1 MVRKQHKLLALLL
14 CLLVAVS
21 ALASG
26 MASVT
31 AASGDVVY
39 VRANNTWTNLYCY
52 MWNGTGETKNAD
64 WPGVKMTSLGNN
76 VYSYTLNGSYQ
87 YVIFNNGSGGGDNQ
101 TTDLNYPGTT
111 NMIYDLKDK
120 TWSQYTDAPQGT
132 TSASNTQAATQS
144 ATQAATASVTGNI
157 VYLNN
162 TAGWSSPKVY
172 MWSNSG
178 NPSNASWPGV
188 SMTRVSGNIWMYN
201 APQQFANCVFSDNGS
216 SQTSDLTAKY
226 GYIYDNT
233 TKGWELYDPSPIQIT
248 SFTTDPDATAYVGT
262 EITLAAEAISSGGT
276 VYYKFS
282 VKNSSGGESVVA
294 NFSTAKSATWTPT
307 ATGTYTITYA
317 FRDAQGNENSRTKT
331 ISIESDANLV
341 KPVIKAVSPQNLNLI
356 AVNTPATVRVTAGGG
371 KTGTNLLFYKYI
383 VTDPN
388 GVKNT
393 PYYTLNSTYNFT
405 PSMAGSYTVN
415 VFVQNSDNT
424 TVSKTYTYTATN
436 GSIPTPTDPPVPPT
450 TQPSSNVWGDVDG
463 DGYLTILDATY
474 IQKYLVHLRG
484 ATTINVATADVDG
497 DGVVSIIDATYIQKK
512 LAHLM

>member
-39 VRANNTWTNLYCY
+39 VRANNGWSNLHCY
-52 MWNGTGETKNAD
+52 MWNGNGETKNAD

-76 VYSYTLNGSYQ
+76 VYSYTLNGSYAK
-87 YVIFNNGSGGGDNQ
+87 VIFNVGSSTNQ
-101 TTDLNYPGTT
+101 TTDLSYPGTSG
-111 NMIYDLKDK
+111 MIYDLSEQ

-132 TSASNTQAATQS
+132 TSAADPQQPTTQAAVPS
-144 ATQAATASVTGNI
+144 TGNI
-157 VYLNN
+157 VYLKN
-162 TAGWSSPKVY
+162 TAGWSNPKVY

-178 NPSNASWPGV
+178 SPNNAGWPGA
-188 SMTRVSGNIWMYN
+188 SMTKVSGDVWMYS
-201 APQQFANCVFSDNGS
+201 ASQQFTNCIFSDNGN
-216 SQTSDLTAKY
+216 SQTGDLTAKY
-226 GYIYDNT
+226 GYIYDYSKNS
-233 TKGWELYDPSPIQIT
+233 WDYYDTSPIQIT
-248 SFTTDPDATAYVGT
+248 SFAADPDGTSYIGT
-262 EITLAAEAISSGGT
+262 EIALSAEATSSGGT

-282 VKNSSGGESVVA
+282 VKNSSGGESVIA
-294 NFSTAKSATWTPT
+294 NFSTANTATWTPT
-307 ATGTYTITYA
+307 TAGAYTLTYS
-317 FRDAQGNENSRTKT
+317 FKDSQGNENSRTKT

-405 PSMAGSYTVN
+405 PTMNGNYTVN